1 MYVLLRC
8 SNALKHAV
16 YADASCWPALLQL
29 PQALL
34 TTVREQFSGALPH
47 CLWDVTCAACYLAE
61 DLNWVPADQRPPI
74 GALSD
79 ADYAVDLLRI
89 CALPTAEVSDD
100 PEELVHMTAS
110 TITLAA
116 CGGDDGRVFF
126 SDGRKLFRA
135 LPPLLDELA
144 APASRG
150 VLSLWAKITKRAL
163 KDVKAGREI
172 DPRCLQSVCRLLE
185 LLSECRQL
193 EELKPQY
200 KVLAMREAGLEGH
213 YLMQVRGYEAGVWGA
228 LPDAGT
234 RVRGG
239 GMGGST

>member
-16 YADASCWPALLQL
+16 YADARCWPALLQL

-34 TTVREQFSGALPH
+34 TTVHEQFGGALPH
-47 CLWDVTCAACYLAE
+47 CLWDVACAACGLAGYL
-61 DLNWVPADQRPPI
+61 DLQPADQRPPI

-79 ADYAVDLLRI
+79 ADYAVHLLRI
-89 CALPTAEVSDD
+89 CALPAAEVSDD
-100 PEELVHMTAS
+100 PEELVHLSAGTVA
-110 TITLAA
+110 LAA

-144 APASRG
+144 VPASRG

-185 LLSECRQL
+185 LLSECRHL
-193 EELKPQY
+193 EELSPKY
-200 KVLAMREAGLEGH
+200 KALALREAGLEGQ
-213 YLMQVRGYEAGVWGA
+213 YLMQV
-228 LPDAGT
+228 
-234 RVRGG
+234 
-239 GMGGST
+239 